1 MSDEYVIFGAGLF
14 ARLISG
20 YLSYSGLGSVAHYVI
35 DDQYVGCRFEST
47 TQPIGWS
54 QFCAE
59 QSLAK
64 QKIIFAVGYD
74 NLDRKNQCLQRLL
87 ASDAQLINLNLS
99 SDVLGP
105 INWRGAGNVILPGAV
120 IEPSVTIESGN
131 IFWSGSHI
139 CHDVGIGNCNFFA
152 ARSVIGGKTKIGNC
166 NFFGFSSVMR
176 DHIQIGDQIT
186 VGMGGIVPSDL
197 SNPGI
202 YIGMPVKK
210 R

>member
-1 MSDEYVIFGAGLF
+1 MSDEYVIFGAGSF
-14 ARLISG
+14 AQLITE
-20 YLSYSGLGSVAHYVI
+20 YLSYSGQGSVAHYLI
-35 DDQYVGCRFEST
+35 DDRYVGTHCELA

-59 QSLAK
+59 QSLAE

-74 NLDRKNQCLQRLL
+74 NLDQKKQCLQRLL

-99 SDVLGP
+99 SDVLAP
-105 INWRGAGNVILPGAV
+105 IDWRGTGNVILPGAI
-120 IEPSVTIESGN
+120 IEPSVTIGSGN

-139 CHDVGIGNCNFFA
+139 CHDVRIGDYNFFA
-152 ARSVIGGKTKIGNC
+152 AKSVIGGRSKIGNC
-166 NFFGFSSVMR
+166 NFFGFSSVIR

-186 VGMGGIVPSDL
+186 VGMGGVVPSDL
-197 SNPGI
+197 SHPGI
-202 YIGMPVKK
+202 YTGMPVKQ